1 MSSVPFPA
9 DKSTITPG
17 ELEHAPPE
25 RPDAERSASSAASAS
40 LAGSLGATEETHAM
54 LAVIGRG
61 FAVDADDAA
70 RSDARELWA
79 RLAPA
84 IAASAAATTP
94 PAPAMYPSVP
104 SAALMPMGSATP
116 SPITAAARALRQL
129 PPDQLLDLLLQRLR
143 ASLPAGATVP
153 AAKGIQF
160 QLVPV
165 APPQS
170 AR

>member
-1 MSSVPFPA
+1 MSSVSFPA
-9 DKSTITPG
+9 DNSTITPG
-17 ELEHAPPE
+17 EPELAPPE
-25 RPDAERSASSAASAS
+25 RPETERSASSAASAS
-40 LAGSLGATEETHAM
+40 LAVPLGAAEETHAM

-84 IAASAAATTP
+84 IASAAAATSP
-94 PAPAMYPSVP
+94 VPAMHPGVST
-104 SAALMPMGSATP
+104 AALMPMGSATP

-129 PPDQLLDLLLQRLR
+129 PPEQLLDLLLQRRR
-143 ASLPAGATVP
+143 ASLPAGATVA

-165 APPQS
+165 APPQR